1 MNKSLINLARGILE
15 FSKTTNA
22 VIQSSKSISIW
33 ANHENVQRH
42 INGLTEPFKKLVALQ
57 MKQYNKIAECT
68 PITPE
73 FNEEYISHC
82 DDEEELLNKI
92 NEFIA
97 HLLTRVNSEFST
109 LFLEPSKMVGVYY
122 ESTMKLFQPPLNEFK
137 KSIKYNSL
145 LDGLIHPMQHL
156 LKMPLLI
163 KEWQKISHPDLHSQK
178 IQQLN
183 GALKKYA
190 EDADKSTI
198 LFHSICTHIL
208 EETFIH
214 RLHEVCF
221 TLSKSLQKKGSAPST
236 GITKAGLV
244 IEGKTI
250 KNSNQFIEAL
260 KTIINNDDETVGN
273 KVNDVCGLLL
283 KVINKL
289 SKRITILHPNH
300 TLVETKNVLENLIKK
315 INEDIKNI
323 AVIDPLFTDCL
334 LTLEPVK
341 IFALIG
347 LEQLTNKLQQN
358 TMSTQIENISSYYY

>member
-1 MNKSLINLARGILE
+1 MNKNLINLARVMLE

-33 ANHENVQRH
+33 INHATVQQY
-42 INGLTEPFKKLVALQ
+42 INGLTEPFKKLVELQ

-68 PITPE
+68 PLTLE

-92 NEFIA
+92 NEFIT
-97 HLLTRVNSEFST
+97 HLLTRVNSEFGI

-137 KSIKYNSL
+137 KTIKYNSL

-163 KEWQKISHPDLHSQK
+163 KEWKKINHPDLDSQK
-178 IQQLN
+178 IHQLE
-183 GALKKYA
+183 GELKKYA

-221 TLSKSLQKKGSAPST
+221 KLNKSLQKKGGIPST

-260 KTIINNDDETVGN
+260 KTIINNDDKTVGN

-289 SKRITILHPNH
+289 SKRITILHSNH
-300 TLVETKNVLENLIKK
+300 TLIETKSVLEDLIKK
-315 INEDIKNI
+315 INEDVKNI
-323 AVIDPLFTDCL
+323 AAIDPLFTECSL
-334 LTLEPVK
+334 ALEPVK
-341 IFALIG
+341 IFALTG

-358 TMSTQIENISSYYY
+358 TMSTQVENIPKCYY